1 MNSESDSDWD
11 SMSEAPKPP
20 EGAQQG
26 LILYPPPPPSG
37 TKSGATPPTRQTVKT
52 DKSAGEKSGEK
63 CGQQKK
69 ARDYSA
75 SRDSGIDTATVT
87 SSNLSPA
94 TAATAKKTEDFTD
107 IAEDQASTPVHRTA
121 GAGVFPC
128 PEEKINLLTFEE
140 IKTQYFQIQFADEGL
155 YVDRIIPSLADCWSR
170 VMSELLGIVKIP
182 MILLFVIL
190 GHILKILISSLIKP
204 FSDFVLK
211 PVLVSCHNHLLSPVF
226 SLLYNISSMT
236 AMVMSPCCP
245 IQKISTPWVYI
256 SDNKHHSNDLTV

>member
-1 MNSESDSDWD
+1 MLLS
-11 SMSEAPKPP
+11 
-20 EGAQQG
+20 G

-170 VMSELLGIVKIP
+170 VMSELLGRNTILFTFLYLNRSLLAGIVKIP

-226 SLLYNISSMT
+226 SLLYNISR
-236 AMVMSPCCP
+236 
-245 IQKISTPWVYI
+245 YNL
-256 SDNKHHSNDLTV
+256 D